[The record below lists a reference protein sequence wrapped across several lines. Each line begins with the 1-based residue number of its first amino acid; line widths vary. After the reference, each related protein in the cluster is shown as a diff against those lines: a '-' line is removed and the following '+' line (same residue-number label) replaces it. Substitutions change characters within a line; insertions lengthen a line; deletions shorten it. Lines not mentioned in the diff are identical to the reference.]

1 MLKTGRKWVKSPF
14 MVFTILLLLKIYL
27 AQMIIFDGVSVWL
40 PFLNGLPTVW
50 VVFLLIEWRMT
61 KRKIL
66 GYFIANLIMTAIY
79 FAAIMYY
86 QYFGVIVTY
95 HALQQA
101 NQVTQVKGSIFQLLH
116 PYFLLIYLDVVILAY
131 FLFRKKTRGWGK
143 AYSER
148 IRTGAAALMIILSL
162 VCFFSIWNVRF
173 TMNEIKQA
181 AQMGI
186 LNYEVY
192 TFFPEHID
200 LTNQSSTITQVDI
213 SKLKGNNPTIAS
225 PALWKAAEGKNVIII
240 QLEAFQNLLLEQ
252 KLEGVEVTPNLNAL
266 LKESIYLPNFY
277 QMVGQGNT
285 SDAEFVVNT
294 SLYIPPHGASSI
306 EYADKALP
314 SLPKLF
320 KQKGY
325 ETMTFHTNDI
335 NFWNREELYKALGF
349 DRHYDKSFFGDADP
363 IALAASDEV
372 LYDKTAAEMEKLHK
386 KDQLFYAQIITLSSH
401 YPFEIPEDK
410 HHIQLPERYRNTF
423 LGDYIQAQNYTDYS
437 LGLFFDK
444 LKALHLWENSLFI
457 IYGDHMGLPIYSL
470 SDTDD
475 ELLHEMLGKNYSLSQ
490 MLNIPLLI
498 VAPGITKP
506 AVLNQVGGQADILP
520 TVANLVGIS
529 LDNQLHFGQDI
540 INTTTNL
547 LPEHYY
553 LPRGSLINNSEIFI
567 PGEGFA
573 DGIQYPLN
581 LPEVNHTNTTI
592 DEYENALMLLK
603 MSDSYVRNLPQHE

>member
-1 MLKTGRKWVKSPF
+1 
-14 MVFTILLLLKIYL
+14 
-27 AQMIIFDGVSVWL
+27 
-40 PFLNGLPTVW
+40 
-50 VVFLLIEWRMT
+50 
-61 KRKIL
+61 
-66 GYFIANLIMTAIY
+66 
-79 FAAIMYY
+79 
-86 QYFGVIVTY
+86 
-95 HALQQA
+95 
-101 NQVTQVKGSIFQLLH
+101 
-116 PYFLLIYLDVVILAY
+116 
-131 FLFRKKTRGWGK
+131 
-143 AYSER
+143 
-148 IRTGAAALMIILSL
+148 
-162 VCFFSIWNVRF
+162 
-173 TMNEIKQA
+173 
-181 AQMGI
+181 
-186 LNYEVY
+186 
-192 TFFPEHID
+192 
-200 LTNQSSTITQVDI
+200 
-213 SKLKGNNPTIAS
+213 
-225 PALWKAAEGKNVIII
+225 
-240 QLEAFQNLLLEQ
+240 
-252 KLEGVEVTPNLNAL
+252 
-266 LKESIYLPNFY
+266 
-277 QMVGQGNT
+277 MVGHGNT

-294 SLYIPPHGASSI
+294 SFYIAPHGASSI

-335 NFWNREELYKALGF
+335 NFWNRAELYKALGF

-386 KDQLFYAQIITLSSH
+386 KNQLFYAQIISLSSH
-401 YPFEIPEDK
+401 YPFQIPESK
-410 HHIQLPERYRNTF
+410 HHIQLPERYKGTF
-423 LGDYIQAQNYTDYS
+423 FGDYIQAQNYTDYS

-475 ELLHEMLGKNYSLSQ
+475 NLLHEMLGKNYSLSQ

-498 VAPGITKP
+498 VAPGTTKP
-506 AVLNQVGGQADILP
+506 AVLNQAGGQVDILP

-553 LPRGSLINNSEIFI
+553 LPRGSLINNSKIFI

-573 DGIQYPLN
+573 DGIQYSLN
-581 LPEVNHTNTTI
+581 LPVIDRKTI
-592 DEYENALMLLK
+592 EAEFDNALKLSK
-603 MSDSYVRNLPQHE
+603 MSDSYVRNLPLHK